1 MCKNTTFEIIS
12 TSGTCK
18 LLTYT
23 ILKAP
28 PMEYRDKG
36 SYALGVVEFQNGIKT
51 LGQLGTKNNLEI
63 GMELE
68 PKYEKI
74 CNNLNGQEVY
84 AHVFYPI
91 NS

>member
-1 MCKNTTFEIIS
+1 
-12 TSGTCK
+12 
-18 LLTYT
+18 
-23 ILKAP
+23 
-28 PMEYRDKG
+28 MEFRDKG
-36 SYALGVVEFQNGIKT
+36 SYTLGVVEFQNGIKA

-91 NS
+91 IS